1 MKIKEIIVALER
13 FAPLPLQDDYDNSGL
28 QVGLTETEA
37 TGALLCLDVTEAV
50 LAEARTLGC
59 NMVVSHHPVLFHPL
73 RSLTEHDING
83 RCIIKAVQED
93 IVIYS
98 SHTNLDN
105 VKGGVNDR
113 IASILGLSN
122 TKPIVQRTEGN
133 GSGVIG
139 DLSKP
144 IILSELFLILQ
155 DKFTVSVIRHNKC
168 VEKQVQRI
176 AVCGGSGSF
185 LIQDALKLGADSFI
199 TGEVGY
205 HHFFG
210 FENIMSLIEI
220 GHYESEQF
228 TIELLY
234 EVISNSFPSLPLF
247 KTTINTN
254 PIEYTCNN
262 NRR

>member
-50 LAEARTLGC
+50 LAEAKTLGC
-59 NMVVSHHPVLFHPL
+59 NLVVSHHPLLFHPL
-73 RSLTEHDING
+73 KSITDNDING
-83 RCIIKAVQED
+83 RCVIKAVKD
-93 IVIYS
+93 NIAIYS

-105 VKGGVNDR
+105 VRGGVNGR
-113 IASILGLSN
+113 IANILGLLN
-122 TKPIVQRTEGN
+122 TQNIVNLTEGN

-139 DLSKP
+139 DLYKP
-144 IILSELFLILQ
+144 ILFDELLQ
-155 DKFTVSVIRHNKC
+155 LLQERFNVSVIRHNRC
-168 VEKQVQRI
+168 TQKQIKRI
-176 AVCGGSGSF
+176 AICGGAGSF
-185 LIQDALKLGADSFI
+185 LINDAFNLGADAFI
-199 TGEVGY
+199 TGEIGY

-210 FENIMSLIEI
+210 FDNIMSLIEI

-234 EVISNSFPSLPLF
+234 DILLSSFPSLPLF
-247 KTTINTN
+247 MTKINTN
-254 PIEYTCNN
+254 PIENYCNN